1 MHVADGNV
9 GIEVASDTACSGGSF
24 LMITKIVIEPAWTLS
39 LEAYFYL
46 LVPVLSMWRNRT
58 VSLVGLAS
66 FLLALTIAIFHNKNP
81 WFRSFFPAELY
92 LFLAGFLA
100 FRLRDAFQKSLG
112 YTIAAATVAVIIFY
126 QHLPMFDWFD
136 PAGLNIVLYL
146 AFAASLPSM
155 FATGNSFSFEQTI
168 GDLAYPIYISHVVI
182 ESVIYTLQLHS
193 RWSLSLYQWITFNI
207 VMDLIVAVLLLTIA
221 SPIERLRQHIKR
233 RRLSFA

>member
-1 MHVADGNV
+1 
-9 GIEVASDTACSGGSF
+9 
-24 LMITKIVIEPAWTLS
+24 
-39 LEAYFYL
+39 
-46 LVPVLSMWRNRT
+46 
-58 VSLVGLAS
+58 
-66 FLLALTIAIFHNKNP
+66 
-81 WFRSFFPAELY
+81 
-92 LFLAGFLA
+92 
-100 FRLRDAFQKSLG
+100 
-112 YTIAAATVAVIIFY
+112 
-126 QHLPMFDWFD
+126 MFDWFD